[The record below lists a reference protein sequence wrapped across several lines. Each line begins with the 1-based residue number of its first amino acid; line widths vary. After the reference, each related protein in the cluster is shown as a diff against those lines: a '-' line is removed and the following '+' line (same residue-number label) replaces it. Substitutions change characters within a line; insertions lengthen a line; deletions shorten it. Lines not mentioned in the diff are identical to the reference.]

1 MAFRCGSDV
10 AEQITKKSVNV
21 EISRRSRMMM
31 SSAFLLDAS
40 SAEVLANFSEVI
52 SILLVKTSGTDD
64 FFYGWRYEIT
74 NGLVRRNSLS
84 DVGC

>member
-10 AEQITKKSVNV
+10 DEQITKKSVKV